1 MLVNIVESFV
11 SWNVAI
17 CILKM
22 QYLNYSTSFII
33 CTCFPI
39 WRCCFARWRVNN
51 VSIIRFQKNET
62 LGKAFI
68 PHALHVNVI
77 IFTLYFLN
85 RDCNELLKIEGKG
98 LNRRFIIIII
108 DFDYYATLT
117 DISAVTEVVVWH

>member
-39 WRCCFARWRVNN
+39 WRCFARWRVNN
-51 VSIIRFQKNET
+51 VSIIQFQKNET

-68 PHALHVNVI
+68 LHAVHVNVI
-77 IFTLYFLN
+77 IFTFYFLN
-85 RDCNELLKIEGKG
+85 RDRNEVLKIEGKG
-98 LNRRFIIIII
+98 LNRCFIIIIIII
-108 DFDYYATLT
+108 DFDYYAN
-117 DISAVTEVVVWH
+117 WY